1 MTIIRYNITI
11 TNRQVLLT
19 YNTISQTVYFYNG
32 PWSKYVVLSKNRLAW
47 QDTGTNP
54 GSLLQ

>member
-1 MTIIRYNITI
+1 MPIIRYNITI
-11 TNRQVLLT
+11 TNRQVLLN

-32 PWSKYVVLSKNRLAW
+32 SWSKYVVLSKGRLAW

-54 GSLLQ
+54 GG